1 MAGVV
6 LKDRRKALLLLASS
20 LHDYT
25 AGPSTWSKNPLS
37 SRTERGKDAPTT
49 KEPCSLCDGKGVVF
63 DKFKREET
71 CGECSGRGWDWID
84 AYTRKRVSTADAPA
98 PAQTRRVMCDRCA
111 GFGVWKGD
119 RCELCDGAGK
129 VSVPIVRDVG
139 KADPDKS
146 SDGLGPWDR
155 AIDRRGKA
163 GSYHELD
170 VALDGL
176 PRLRRRLFHL
186 VYVAKSAGLLSETE
200 HREVERAVHQLL
212 DAMPAE
218 IRVPRDVVAAGKRK
232 QLAPRGY
239 DVSQGQRDQ
248 RDAVW
253 KARYKAGETTAAI
266 ALSDGV
272 DRSTVDRGIRRA
284 A

>member
-20 LHDYT
+20 LHDYSP
-25 AGPSTWSKNPLS
+25 GPKPGKSPTS
-37 SRTERGKDAPTT
+37 SRVERGRPAASKKELCVACDGNQTT
-49 KEPCSLCDGKGVVF
+49 KDKFGRDVECKECAGKGFFLVDPMMNV
-63 DKFKREET
+63 E
-71 CGECSGRGWDWID
+71 
-84 AYTRKRVSTADAPA
+84 VSKWSDPPTSAF
-98 PAQTRRVMCDRCA
+98 TRRALCDRCA
-111 GFGVWKGD
+111 GDGTWKGD
-119 RCELCDGAGK
+119 RCPSCDGAGR
-129 VSVPIVRDVG
+129 VSVPIHRDMG
-139 KADPDKS
+139 TQEQGPDE
-146 SDGLGPWDR
+146 LGAWDR
-155 AIDRRGKA
+155 AIARRDEA

-176 PRLRRRLFHL
+176 PRLRRRLFHM
-186 VYVAKSAGLLSETE
+186 VYVSRSAGLLSETE

-212 DAMPAE
+212 DAMPDE

-239 DVSQGQRDQ
+239 DVSQGQRDH
-248 RDAVW
+248 RDAGW
-253 KARYKAGETTAAI
+253 RARYKAGETTSAI